1 MHKSLPWIIGLILAL
16 ALLAASAA
24 LLVHKLS
31 PSNWAHLEQRVEKT
45 IGEQIVRIS
54 ASQGDKLELASIET
68 METFRET
75 DSLDLGWVNLGTS
88 TAEIRVPVVYRF
100 HVALAEGLR
109 VNVTR
114 HGDLARCVV
123 HAPTLRATLPPAIRT
138 EGLEKHADNGWA
150 RFNSG
155 EQLAALEKGLT
166 TDLILRAPRKAELA
180 KDKARVALA
189 GFVKRW
195 LVGENLWGADA
206 GIREIVVVFPGE
218 PEADASP
225 AVLP

>member
-1 MHKSLPWIIGLILAL
+1 MRKFIVPVSILLFAV
-16 ALLAASAA
+16 AAVIVAA
-24 LLVHKLS
+24 TFFFRQFS

-45 IGEQIVRIS
+45 VGEQIVRIS

-68 METFRET
+68 LETFRET

-123 HAPTLRATLPPAIRT
+123 HAPLLRATLPPAIRT

-195 LVGENLWGADA
+195 LVGENLWGSDA
-206 GIREIVVVFPGE
+206 GIREIVVFFPGE
-218 PEADASP
+218 PEADAAP